1 MASRRLAPGRKCAR
15 PACAHY
21 LPPDAAAQMRYHDNA
36 CRVRHQRER
45 MGVTPRDIDEIER
58 IEALNLPK
66 RSDFE
71 EKE

>member
-1 MASRRLAPGRKCAR
+1 
-15 PACAHY
+15 
-21 LPPDAAAQMRYHDNA
+21 MRYHDNA

-45 MGVTPRDIDEIER
+45 MGVAPKDIDEIER